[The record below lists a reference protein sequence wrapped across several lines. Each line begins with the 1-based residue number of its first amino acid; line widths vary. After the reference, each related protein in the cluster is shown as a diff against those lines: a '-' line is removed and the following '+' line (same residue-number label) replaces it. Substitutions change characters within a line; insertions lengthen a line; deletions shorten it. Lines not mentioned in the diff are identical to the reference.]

1 MVAEGKLEFYNGMAT
16 ERLEP
21 ATSGVTGR
29 LEDVHLQRDMELL
42 GQKHSLADRG
52 AVAICVGIDFGAISS
67 MTRLPDHAARSI
79 V

>member
-1 MVAEGKLEFYNGMAT
+1 MAT

-42 GQKHSLADRG
+42 GQKHSLMG
-52 AVAICVGIDFGAISS
+52 LTGVP
-67 MTRLPDHAARSI
+67 TK
-79 V
+79 